1 MQKIFNLMA
10 LLSFLVSGTSVAGAW
25 YLYKNTDTLIEDAR
39 EKIVKEIAESLPKIV
54 EEFMPD
60 IPEVP
65 TMTGDAVPQLPSAT
79 GLPF

>member
-1 MQKIFNLMA
+1 MA

-25 YLYKNTDTLIEDAR
+25 YLYTNKDSLIEDAR

-54 EEFMPD
+54 EELMPD